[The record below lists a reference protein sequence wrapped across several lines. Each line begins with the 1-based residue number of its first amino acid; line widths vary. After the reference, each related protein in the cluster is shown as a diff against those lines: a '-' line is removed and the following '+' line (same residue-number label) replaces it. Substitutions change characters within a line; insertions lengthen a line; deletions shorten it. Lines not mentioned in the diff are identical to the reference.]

1 MHEHSLRA
9 LGATIAA
16 FIDDVPSDPGAP
28 PDAARRALARLAPWL
43 ERTEASL
50 SRFRPD
56 SELSRLNARGSTVVA
71 SNTLLAAVKRA
82 LAAAHASD
90 GLVTPLV
97 LPALLAAGY
106 GRSFVA
112 LAALADGA
120 DGAANGVADGV
131 ADSPASAAA
140 PRSPVPV
147 ADFRAV
153 VVDEERAF
161 IRLPP
166 GAGLDLGG
174 TVKGAWADAA
184 ARALASAG
192 PALVDAGGD
201 IAVSGPRAD
210 GSAWPVGIAN
220 PHRPDELVELIALR
234 AGGVATSGTDV
245 RRWGRGPA
253 RAHHLID
260 PRTGAPATTDVL
272 AATVVGPS
280 AFAAEVAAKVVC
292 LSGARAGLAFIDD
305 QPGLAALVV
314 GTDGRVQASRRLSSH
329 VWPARPPRRRRE
341 A

>member
-1 MHEHSLRA
+1 MHELSLRA

-16 FIDDVPSDPGAP
+16 FIDGDPSAPRTPSDAR
-28 PDAARRALARLAPWL
+28 ARRALARLQPWL

-71 SNTLLAAVKRA
+71 STTLLAAVKRA
-82 LAAAHASD
+82 LAAARATD

-106 GRSFVA
+106 GRSF
-112 LAALADGA
+112 AALAPPA
-120 DGAANGVADGV
+120 DD
-131 ADSPASAAA
+131 SAAA
-140 PRSPVPV
+140 PAADGPAAADLPRPPAPV

-153 VVDEERAF
+153 VLDEERAF

-210 GSAWPVGIAN
+210 GTAWPVGIAD
-220 PHRPDELVELIALR
+220 PHRPDELLELLAVR

-314 GTDGRVQASRRLSSH
+314 RTDGGVQASRRLRSH
-329 VWPARPPRRRRE
+329 IWLARPARPPRRRE